1 MPDHG
6 TAGESGCRGLTTPMD
21 KLDRAVADYL
31 EWGLLD
37 PTRLARMMDQLLERR
52 EEWNER
58 RRGTSPKCASAR
70 RKQKRS

>member
-1 MPDHG
+1 MACVIPG
-6 TAGESGCRGLTTPMD
+6 AFTMLWTSIVYPLA
-21 KLDRAVADYL
+21 RAVADYL

-37 PTRLARMMDQLLERR
+37 PTRLAAMMDQLLERR

-58 RRGTSPKCASAR
+58 RRGKSPKCASAQ